1 MPDLFNRKQRAIDKA
16 IIEDLNTYIEE
27 DEREIAQL
35 KNRLDFSSR
44 VILTQEHI
52 IRENYKELADAE
64 KRAENK

>member
-1 MPDLFNRKQRAIDKA
+1 MFDLFNRKQRAIDKA

-27 DEREIAQL
+27 DGKEIVQL

-52 IRENYKELADAE
+52 IRENYKELAEAE
-64 KRAENK
+64 KGAENK